1 MTDAFLSIRPRLLAL
16 AYRMLGSWAEAEDVV
31 QETHL
36 AWVERKGPPLES
48 ERAWLERVVTNR
60 CLDVLKS
67 ARVQRASYVGPWLPE
82 PMLTDDVQTPGAV
95 DVEAVSLAFLTL
107 LERLSPLERAVYV
120 LAEAFDYSHDDVAKA
135 LGKEP
140 AAVRQLLHRAREHVS
155 AGKPRFAPDPSAHQ
169 AMLGSFFGAVL
180 QGDVTEVEKLLVK
193 NATVKTDGGGKVRAA
208 INVITGA
215 NRVARFFIGV
225 AQKQPPDA
233 RFEVMDVNGQ
243 PSIVMLVDDMVV
255 GVTQIETD
263 GALIHGVSTV
273 ANPDK
278 LASLT
283 AHVAARNHP
292 AEVDYFRCNTGG
304 GRFPTS

>member
-1 MTDAFLSIRPRLLAL
+1 MNDAFLSIRPRLLAL

-36 AWVERKGPPLES
+36 VWVERKGAPVES

-67 ARVQRASYVGPWLPE
+67 ARVTRESYVGPWLPE
-82 PMLTDDVQTPGAV
+82 PMLTDEVQAAPGAV

-180 QGDVTEVEKLLVK
+180 QGDVTEVEKLLVAH
-193 NATVKTDGGGKVRAA
+193 ATVKTDGGGKVRAA
-208 INVITGA
+208 INIITGA

-225 AQKQPPDA
+225 AQKQPPGA

-243 PSIVMLVDDMVV
+243 PSIVMLVDDVVV

-273 ANPDK
+273 SNPDK
-278 LASLT
+278 LSSLT
-283 AHVAARNHP
+283 AHVAARS
-292 AEVDYFRCNTGG
+292 RCA
-304 GRFPTS
+304 

>member
-1 MTDAFLSIRPRLLAL
+1 MTDSFLSIRPRLLAL

-36 AWVERKGPPLES
+36 AWLERQGPAVES

-67 ARVQRASYVGPWLPE
+67 ARVTREAYVGPWLPE
-82 PMLTDDVQTPGAV
+82 PMLTDEVQAAPGAV

-169 AMLGSFFGAVL
+169 AMLGTFFGAVL
-180 QGDVTEVEKLLVK
+180 QGDVAAVEQLLVGH
-193 NATVKTDGGGKVRAA
+193 ATVKTDGGGKVRAA

-225 AQKQPPDA
+225 AQKQPPGA

-243 PSIVMLVDDMVV
+243 PNIVMLLDDVV
-255 GVTQIETD
+255 VNVTQIETD
-263 GALIHGVSTV
+263 GVLIHGVSTV
-273 ANPDK
+273 SNPDK
-278 LASLT
+278 LAALT
-283 AHVAARNHP
+283 AHVTARSRRSSEG
-292 AEVDYFRCNTGG
+292 A
-304 GRFPTS
+304 

>member
-36 AWVERKGPPLES
+36 AWLERKGPALEA

-67 ARVQRASYVGPWLPE
+67 ARVQRESYVGPWLPE
-82 PMLTDDVQTPGAV
+82 PMLTDDVQPSPGAI
-95 DVEAVSLAFLTL
+95 DVEAVSLAFLAL

-169 AMLGSFFGAVL
+169 AMLGTFFGAVL
-180 QGDVTEVEKLLVK
+180 QGDVAAVEQLLVR
-193 NATVKTDGGGKVRAA
+193 NATVTTDGGGKVRAA

-225 AQKQPPDA
+225 SQKQPPGA

-243 PSIVMLVDDMVV
+243 PSVVMLLDDVV
-255 GVTQIETD
+255 VNVTQIETD
-263 GALIHGVSTV
+263 GVVIHGVSTV
-273 ANPDK
+273 SNPDK
-278 LASLT
+278 LAALT
-283 AHVAARNHP
+283 AHVTARS
-292 AEVDYFRCNTGG
+292 
-304 GRFPTS
+304 GRSSEGA

>member
-1 MTDAFLSIRPRLLAL
+1 MTDTFLSIRPRLLAL

-36 AWVERKGPPLES
+36 AWVERQGAPVES

-67 ARVQRASYVGPWLPE
+67 ARVQREAYVGPWLPE
-82 PMLTDDVQTPGAV
+82 PMLTDEVQPPGAL

-169 AMLGSFFGAVL
+169 AMLGTFFGAVL
-180 QGDVTEVEKLLVK
+180 QGDVAAVEKLLVGH
-193 NATVKTDGGGKVRAA
+193 ATVKTDGGGKVRAA

-215 NRVARFFIGV
+215 NRVARFFIGI
-225 AQKQPPDA
+225 AQKQPAGA

-243 PSIVMLVDDMVV
+243 PSIVMLLDDVV
-255 GVTQIETD
+255 VNVTQIETD
-263 GALIHGVSTV
+263 GVVIHGVSTV
-273 ANPDK
+273 SNPDK
-278 LASLT
+278 LAALT
-283 AHVAARNHP
+283 AHVAARSQR
-292 AEVDYFRCNTGG
+292 A
-304 GRFPTS
+304 

>member
-36 AWVERKGPPLES
+36 AWLERQGPPVES
-48 ERAWLERVVTNR
+48 ERAWHERVVTNR

-67 ARVQRASYVGPWLPE
+67 ARVTREAYVGPWLPE
-82 PMLTDDVQTPGAV
+82 PMLTDEVQAAPGAV

-120 LAEAFDYSHDDVAKA
+120 LAEAFDYSHNDVAKA

-169 AMLGSFFGAVL
+169 AMLGTFFGAVL
-180 QGDVTEVEKLLVK
+180 QGDVAAVEQLLVGH
-193 NATVKTDGGGKVRAA
+193 ATVKTDGGGKVRAA

-215 NRVARFFIGV
+215 NRVARFFIGI
-225 AQKQPPDA
+225 AQKQPPGA

-243 PSIVMLVDDMVV
+243 PSIVMLLDDVV
-255 GVTQIETD
+255 VNVTQIETD
-263 GALIHGVSTV
+263 GVVIHGVSTV
-273 ANPDK
+273 SNPDK
-278 LASLT
+278 LAALT
-283 AHVAARNHP
+283 AHVTARSRRSSEG
-292 AEVDYFRCNTGG
+292 A
-304 GRFPTS
+304 

>member
-1 MTDAFLSIRPRLLAL
+1 MTDVFLSIRPRLLAL

-36 AWVERKGPPLES
+36 AWLERQGPPVES

-67 ARVQRASYVGPWLPE
+67 ARVRREAYVGPWLPE
-82 PMLTDDVQTPGAV
+82 PMLTDEVQAAPGAV

-169 AMLGSFFGAVL
+169 AMLGTFFGAVL
-180 QGDVTEVEKLLVK
+180 QGDVAAVEQLLVGH
-193 NATVKTDGGGKVRAA
+193 ATVKTDGGGKVRAA

-225 AQKQPPDA
+225 AQKQPPGA

-243 PSIVMLVDDMVV
+243 PSIVMLLDDVVV

-263 GALIHGVSTV
+263 GVVIHGVSTV
-273 ANPDK
+273 SNPDK
-278 LASLT
+278 LAALT
-283 AHVAARNHP
+283 AHVTARSRRSSEG
-292 AEVDYFRCNTGG
+292 A
-304 GRFPTS
+304 

>member
-36 AWVERKGPPLES
+36 AWLERTGPALEA

-67 ARVQRASYVGPWLPE
+67 ARVQRESYVGPWLPE
-82 PMLTDDVQTPGAV
+82 PMLTDDVQAAPGAV

-193 NATVKTDGGGKVRAA
+193 NATVKSDGGGKVRAA

-225 AQKQPPDA
+225 AQKQPPGA

-243 PSIVMLVDDMVV
+243 PSIVMLLDDVV
-255 GVTQIETD
+255 VNVTQIETD
-263 GALIHGVSTV
+263 GVVIHGVSTV

-278 LASLT
+278 LAALT
-283 AHVAARNHP
+283 AHVTARNRRSSEG
-292 AEVDYFRCNTGG
+292 A
-304 GRFPTS
+304 